1 MKLRDVVTFVV
12 GAAVGGLVATKI
24 VSDKYEKIIK
34 KEVDE
39 TREAYNK
46 LRRELKE
53 KYESKPVVKYNRLQ
67 EAEEQM
73 PEVVMKAKDSDG
85 ENVYILDGD
94 DRKYTKEEMREKLS
108 GIAYDHGYSQ
118 KEESMPED
126 LPENLSTHINGGRD
140 RPYPISPDDVGALP
154 GYITRRLIKYVN
166 GVVTEVGD
174 LGEDVIFE
182 VDDIVGFDNIE
193 EHIGDYEE
201 HMLYVRNDKYKSDY
215 TLYECDDLYE
225 TVYS

>member
-1 MKLRDVVTFVV
+1 MKLRDVVIFVV

-53 KYESKPVVKYNRLQ
+53 KYEPKPE
-67 EAEEQM
+67 EAKEEA
-73 PEVVMKAKDSDG
+73 PEHEIMKAKDSDG
-85 ENVYILDGD
+85 EDVYILDGD
-94 DRKYTKEEMREKLS
+94 DRKYTEAEMREKLS
-108 GIAYDHGYSQ
+108 RIAYDHGYSQ

-126 LPENLSTHINGGRD
+126 LPENLPTHINGGRD
-140 RPYPISPDDVGALP
+140 RPYPISPDDVGNLP

-166 GVVTEVGD
+166 GVITEVGD

-215 TLYECDDLYE
+215 TLYKCDDLYE
-225 TVYS
+225 SVYS

>member
-1 MKLRDVVTFVV
+1 MKLRDVVIFVV

-34 KEVDE
+34 KEVDD

-53 KYESKPVVKYNRLQ
+53 KYESKPK
-67 EAEEQM
+67 ADKEET
-73 PEVVMKAKDSDG
+73 PVHEVMKTKDDD
-85 ENVYILDGD
+85 EDVYILDGD
-94 DRKYTKEEMREKLS
+94 DRKYTEAEMREKLS
-108 GIAYDHGYSQ
+108 RIAYDHGYSH
-118 KEESMPED
+118 EEEGIPEELTAGE
-126 LPENLSTHINGGRD
+126 LPTHINGGHD
-140 RPYPISPDDVGALP
+140 RPYPISPKDVGELS
-154 GYITRRLIKYVN
+154 GYVTRRLIKYAN
-166 GVVTEVGD
+166 GVITEVGD
-174 LGEDVIFE
+174 FGEDVIFE
-182 VDDIVGFDNIE
+182 IDDIVGFDNIE

-225 TVYS
+225 SAYS

>member
-1 MKLRDVVTFVV
+1 MKLRDVVIFVV

-53 KYESKPVVKYNRLQ
+53 KYEPKPEEAKEEAPAHEIVKTK
-67 EAEEQM
+67 E
-73 PEVVMKAKDSDG
+73 DG
-85 ENVYILDGD
+85 EDVYILDGD
-94 DRKYTKEEMREKLS
+94 DHKYTEAEMREKLS
-108 GIAYDHGYSQ
+108 RIAYDHGYSQ
-118 KEESMPED
+118 KEESMPENM
-126 LPENLSTHINGGRD
+126 PENLPTHINGGRD
-140 RPYPISPDDVGALP
+140 RPYPISPDDVGSLP

-166 GVVTEVGD
+166 GVITEVGD

-225 TVYS
+225 SVYS

>member
-1 MKLRDVVTFVV
+1 MKLRDVVIFVV

-53 KYESKPVVKYNRLQ
+53 KYESKPE
-67 EAEEQM
+67 EAKEEA
-73 PEVVMKAKDSDG
+73 PAHEIVKAKDEG
-85 ENVYILDGD
+85 EDVYILDGD
-94 DRKYTKEEMREKLS
+94 DHKYTEAEMREKLS

-126 LPENLSTHINGGRD
+126 LPENLPTHINGGRD
-140 RPYPISPDDVGALP
+140 RPYPISPDDVGNLP

-166 GVVTEVGD
+166 GVITEVGD

-225 TVYS
+225 SVYS

>member
-1 MKLRDVVTFVV
+1 MKLRDVVIFVV
-12 GAAVGGLVATKI
+12 GTAVGGLIATKI

-53 KYESKPVVKYNRLQ
+53 KYEPKPE
-67 EAEEQM
+67 EAKEEA
-73 PEVVMKAKDSDG
+73 PSHEIMKTKDDG
-85 ENVYILDGD
+85 EDVYILEGD
-94 DRKYTKEEMREKLS
+94 DHKYTKEEMREKLS
-108 GIAYDHGYSQ
+108 KIAYDHGYSQ
-118 KEESMPED
+118 EKESEPENIASD
-126 LPENLSTHINGGRD
+126 LPTYLKGGND
-140 RPYPISPDDVGALP
+140 KPYPIPPDDAGGLP
-154 GYITRRLIKYVN
+154 GYVLRRLVKYAN
-166 GVVTEVGD
+166 GVITEVGD

-182 VDDIVGFDNIE
+182 VDEIVGFENIE

-215 TLYECDDLYE
+215 ILYECDDLYE
-225 TVYS
+225 SVYS